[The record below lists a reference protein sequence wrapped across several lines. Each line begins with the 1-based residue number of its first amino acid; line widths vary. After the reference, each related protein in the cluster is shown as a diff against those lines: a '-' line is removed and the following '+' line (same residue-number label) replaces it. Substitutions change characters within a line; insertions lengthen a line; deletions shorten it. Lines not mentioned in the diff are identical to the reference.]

1 MSSHAEA
8 RNELEL
14 KLLDA
19 QDGRITS
26 EELLEVLLQS
36 QVYMPVQEEKTA
48 VLNIQRSARAQPLV
62 LPDEDGTPILIIFS
76 SPERSKEF
84 VKDYPGYGGGL
95 LTEFT
100 WIIERMGRDY
110 GIALNPGEDVG
121 FDMEPETVNQLVDTL
136 AKRTTH

>member
-1 MSSHAEA
+1 MSQHTEA
-8 RNELEL
+8 RNELET

-26 EELLEVLLQS
+26 EELLEILLQS
-36 QVYMPVQEEKTA
+36 QVYMPVQEEKAA
-48 VLNIQRSARAQPLV
+48 VLNIQRSPRAQPLV
-62 LPDEDGTPILIIFS
+62 LPDESGTPILIIFS

-110 GIALNPGEDVG
+110 GIALNPGEDIG

-136 AKRTTH
+136 ANRTTH